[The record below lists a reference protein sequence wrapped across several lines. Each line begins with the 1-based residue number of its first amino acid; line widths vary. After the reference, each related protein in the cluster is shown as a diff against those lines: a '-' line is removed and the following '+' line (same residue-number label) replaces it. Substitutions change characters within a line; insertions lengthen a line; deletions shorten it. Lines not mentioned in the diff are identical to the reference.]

1 MSLNKRMLAKGNIAA
16 IFSLQPS
23 LPSVSGTEL
32 DEHPS
37 GFNGLHQDEPG
48 FATNARANARLPGIG
63 AQMRSD
69 LVYLA
74 GLKIENRFLLSATVM
89 RAVRVLH
96 VNSGRTEDTL
106 NRVFADVAQG
116 RYVDVKLP
124 EIAPP
129 PAIDALLVTPIV

>member
-1 MSLNKRMLAKGNIAA
+1 
-16 IFSLQPS
+16 
-23 LPSVSGTEL
+23 
-32 DEHPS
+32 
-37 GFNGLHQDEPG
+37 
-48 FATNARANARLPGIG
+48 
-63 AQMRSD
+63 MRSD